1 MTDHPADLLYHWQE
15 IADMGWE
22 TLLVG
27 NGLSINVSEKFAYD
41 SLYEEAEKGSA
52 GGQLDDETE
61 ESSRRGGL
69 DDLDLAVFERFE
81 TNNFEVVL
89 GKLSDAIS
97 IAGILEEPTVAYR
110 QRFRSVQTALGEAV
124 RSVHLPRS
132 KVPDASLE
140 AIKRQLGSYKAI
152 FSTCYDLIVY
162 WAIGYEERY
171 GDFRDCFWGPNGS
184 FELDNCGIH
193 PGNKPIYYMH
203 GALHLIV
210 DGSGTT
216 RKLVADD
223 RTLLDQ
229 FGEPIPGDPEA
240 RALLISEGD
249 ARDKLRAIEANDYL
263 LHVYEDFGSRD
274 GPLLVFGHALG
285 KQDRHLIEAIN
296 ANPERPVAVSIAGKD
311 EQAKRECLSAIWARL
326 ETKDKYFFD
335 ATTHP
340 LGAAELKAKDPP
352 IPFRRLPL
360 KPPAASPRTR
370 A

>member
-1 MTDHPADLLYHWQE
+1 
-15 IADMGWE
+15 MGWE

-27 NGLSINVSEKFAYD
+27 NGLSINVSERFAYD

-52 GGQLDDETE
+52 
-61 ESSRRGGL
+61 RGGL
-69 DDLDLAVFERFE
+69 DELDLAMFERFE
-81 TNNFEVVL
+81 TTNFEVVL

-97 IAGILEEPTVAYR
+97 IAGILDERALAHR

-124 RSVHLPRS
+124 RSVHLSRS
-132 KVPDASLE
+132 EVPGVSLE
-140 AIKRQLGSYKAI
+140 AIKEELGCYKAI

-171 GDFRDCFWGPNGS
+171 GDFRDCFWGAQGS
-184 FELDNCGIH
+184 FDPDNCGIR

-229 FGEPIPGDPEA
+229 FGEPVPGDPEA
-240 RALLISEGD
+240 RPLLISEGD

-263 LHVYEDFGSRD
+263 LHVYEDFESRS

-296 ANPERPVAVSIAGKD
+296 ANPERPVAISVVDGDAQ
-311 EQAKRECLSAIWARL
+311 EMRELRSAIWGKL
-326 ETKDKYFFD
+326 KTEKVFFFD
-335 ATTHP
+335 AATHP
-340 LGAAELKAKDPP
+340 LAAGTLARTKPRVRFRRRALKAPSGS
-352 IPFRRLPL
+352 R
-360 KPPAASPRTR
+360 ASAPDRVE
-370 A
+370 